1 MMPLLDPAVLFFAV
15 GLLAGVLRS
24 DLEVPPQVARFL
36 SLYLLMALGLK
47 GGFALSAGGLPADGY
62 TVGADDVR
70 AFLAERSPATGSPSI
85 CPSPQVSAGCRI
97 SEQAQ
102 ISAIEA
108 ASPCGL

>member
-47 GGFALSAGGLPADGY
+47 GGFALSAGGLPTAGLAAILIICVLASGVAIRAALRVDPAEA
-62 TVGADDVR
+62 VG
-70 AFLAERSPATGSPSI
+70 G
-85 CPSPQVSAGCRI
+85 
-97 SEQAQ
+97 
-102 ISAIEA
+102 
-108 ASPCGL
+108 